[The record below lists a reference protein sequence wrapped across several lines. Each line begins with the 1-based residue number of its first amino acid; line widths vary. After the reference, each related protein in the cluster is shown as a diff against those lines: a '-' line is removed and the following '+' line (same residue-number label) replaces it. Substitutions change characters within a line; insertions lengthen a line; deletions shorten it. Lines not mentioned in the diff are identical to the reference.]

1 MRKES
6 NYFPFAISSS
16 DARGLLQLIPSTSD
30 QVAKQLGLA
39 AFPDELFDPD
49 TNIRLGAAY
58 LGGLLR
64 RFRGQEALA
73 AGAYNAGARAM
84 IRWCDQWGGRPL
96 DEFVE
101 LITYDQ
107 AREYIKRVLGI
118 YARYRH
124 IYGKPLEL
132 PLTVDARYLKEGF
145 DF

>member
-6 NYFPFAISSS
+6 DYYPFAVSRS
-16 DARGLLQLIPSTSD
+16 DARGLMQLIPSTSAE
-30 QVAKQLGLA
+30 VAKRLGETS
-39 AFPDELFDPD
+39 FPDELFAPE
-49 TNIRLGAAY
+49 TNIRQGVAY

-84 IRWCDQWGGRPL
+84 MRWCDQWGGRQL
-96 DEFVE
+96 DELVE
-101 LITYDQ
+101 LVTYDQ

-124 IYGKPLEL
+124 LYDRPLAL
-132 PLTVDARYLKEGF
+132 TLTVNAQYLKDG
-145 DF
+145 D